1 MSVSLK
7 TAFAPLNGISRS
19 FTSGAT
25 ASSFKYLNTVLENDW
40 LRSLLLIIVSI
51 FAGYTLQPVPTKL
64 NNIFNTSTSFKY
76 MILFVLLLTAFYP
89 LDNRKVILSL
99 VIPILTLAL
108 FEFLRKV
115 DDMDFDEEFLG
126 GNNTLHRQRRKPK
139 NRKNKDKDKDK
150 DKDEVEEFGGK
161 SWIDKLKPATEEK
174 EKEIDDEKEVDL
186 MTGDIEDDDDLE
198 FSGKSWGGKSWGGK
212 SWIGKLKPATE
223 EKEKEEE
230 IDDEK
235 EVDLMTGDIEDDDD
249 LESDND
255 EILID
260 NDEKIEKKKK
270 SIEKLKRQE
279 LKKNKKRNI
288 KNLGTGV
295 GNIVNKLP
303 NVLVNNANTTVDK
316 NINNKINK
324 KEKELAKLQKNV
336 VNTVEKATSNASFEK
351 LRSNNFW
358 N

>member
-198 FSGKSWGGKSWGGK
+198 FGGKSWGGK